1 MTQTIKRMTL
11 DEWER
16 EFRPVKNHLDL
27 DSSFDGEMFE
37 TYGDEVN
44 YIISKA
50 DGDDYLKVW
59 TYVDG
64 GTGTFIIEGYR
75 LVNRIGHFITEVP
88 AEEKQYYEVLVSED
102 E

>member
-11 DEWER
+11 DEWAR

-37 TYGDEVN
+37 TYGDEIDYV
-44 YIISKA
+44 ISKA
-50 DGDDYLKVW
+50 DGD
-59 TYVDG
+59 
-64 GTGTFIIEGYR
+64 R

-88 AEEKQYYEVLVSED
+88 ADEKQYYEVLVSED